1 METNIKIREVAIE
14 EIAEEFEVSPR
25 EVESVLVEVSELLTG
40 ETSTELNVLMELE
53 DEP

>member
-1 METNIKIREVAIE
+1 MKTNIKIREIAIE
-14 EIAEEFEVSPR
+14 EIAEELEVSPR

-40 ETSTELNVLMELE
+40 ETSAELNVLLE

>member
-1 METNIKIREVAIE
+1 METNVVEIAIE
-14 EIAEEFEVSPR
+14 DMAEEFGISPR

-40 ETSTELNVLMELE
+40 ETSAELNALLE